1 MPRFGHS
8 AVVYNGS
15 MYIYGGFNG
24 QTKSDILV
32 FTPGECSHVKVRI
45 FSTNNPTKLFHV
57 IVHFS
62 ILRKL
67 NCSELGTFVLWMS
80 RSMLDLN
87 ILLFLR
93 IVKSFFYPAWSGFLR
108 EL

>member
-45 FSTNNPTKLFHV
+45 FSTDLIRQSCF
-57 IVHFS
+57 
-62 ILRKL
+62 
-67 NCSELGTFVLWMS
+67 
-80 RSMLDLN
+80 MLLY
-87 ILLFLR
+87 I
-93 IVKSFFYPAWSGFLR
+93 SQS
-108 EL
+108 

>member
-45 FSTNNPTKLFHV
+45 FSTDLIRLSCSCYCTFLNRKKIELLRAGNFC
-57 IVHFS
+57 IVD
-62 ILRKL
+62 
-67 NCSELGTFVLWMS
+67 VQ
-80 RSMLDLN
+80 
-87 ILLFLR
+87 
-93 IVKSFFYPAWSGFLR
+93 VYA
-108 EL
+108 